1 MAIALA
7 DVHKIQDELKPLE
20 TPGADVDALR
30 DSLFEY
36 YDRSGQTDYWAY
48 NSEKIWRKFLA
59 SVKSELELA
68 MIVSYQM
75 NLRGAN
81 VLVIGSHLG
90 GEAVAYALCG
100 AKVVGVDLNKDAIN
114 VARQLASFYQV
125 DITFLHKD
133 GAYTGYPDEYFDYV
147 SCAQVL
153 EHVSQKH
160 QIGLLSEIWRVC
172 RKGGLFWID
181 TPNQC
186 NPKDSHDTG
195 LYFIHWLPRALKI
208 YLARL
213 LGRQVPYAEPGFGFE
228 VVHLHYYLSF
238 FFLNRVLRAFGN
250 FENLSVYRGF
260 PSLTAYTNARR
271 RQGRGDGILFATK
284 LVLLKTLFSFWTH
297 SWFAGIRVLFR
308 KVN

>member
-100 AKVVGVDLNKDAIN
+100 AKVVGVDLKGCDQRRTSIS
-114 VARQLASFYQV
+114 QL
-125 DITFLHKD
+125 
-133 GAYTGYPDEYFDYV
+133 
-147 SCAQVL
+147 
-153 EHVSQKH
+153 
-160 QIGLLSEIWRVC
+160 
-172 RKGGLFWID
+172 
-181 TPNQC
+181 
-186 NPKDSHDTG
+186 
-195 LYFIHWLPRALKI
+195 LP
-208 YLARL
+208 
-213 LGRQVPYAEPGFGFE
+213 G
-228 VVHLHYYLSF
+228 
-238 FFLNRVLRAFGN
+238 
-250 FENLSVYRGF
+250 
-260 PSLTAYTNARR
+260 
-271 RQGRGDGILFATK
+271 
-284 LVLLKTLFSFWTH
+284 
-297 SWFAGIRVLFR
+297 
-308 KVN
+308 